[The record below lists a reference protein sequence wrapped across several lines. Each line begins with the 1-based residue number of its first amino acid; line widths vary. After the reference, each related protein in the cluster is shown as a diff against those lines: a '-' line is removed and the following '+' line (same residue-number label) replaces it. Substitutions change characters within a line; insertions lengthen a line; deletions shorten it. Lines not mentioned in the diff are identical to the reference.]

1 MNQNTRQQAIEI
13 LSNNEGIICSG
24 LIEKFVWANTTN
36 PKYKVGD
43 AVTICDIRTTV
54 HRYKRHPD
62 GRREEDSRR
71 VQYAIGKVTEIR
83 RLLGDLTFQ
92 YTVEY
97 ETDLE
102 GWEVNGKGVTS
113 HKAFPL
119 ESSINL
125 ADAYRPTLWSELTG
139 K

>member
-1 MNQNTRQQAIEI
+1 MNLNTRQQAIEI
-13 LSNNEGIICSG
+13 LSNNEAIICPG
-24 LIEKFVWANTTN
+24 LIEKFVWANTTE

-43 AVTICDIRTTV
+43 AVEICDIRTTV
-54 HRYKRHPD
+54 HRYRWQD

-71 VQYAIGKVTEIR
+71 VQYAIGKVIEVR
-83 RLLGDLTFQ
+83 RLLGDRTFQ

-102 GWEVNGKGVTS
+102 GWDVNGKSITD
-113 HKAFPL
+113 HKAFVL
-119 ESSINL
+119 ESGVIP
-125 ADAYRPTLWSELTG
+125 AYAYRPTLWSELSG

>member
-1 MNQNTRQQAIEI
+1 MNQKTRQQAIEI
-13 LSNNEGIICSG
+13 LSSSEAVICTG
-24 LIEKFVWANTTN
+24 LIEKFVWANTTE

-43 AVTICDIRTTV
+43 AVIICDPRTSI
-54 HRYKRHPD
+54 HRYRWKD

-71 VQYAIGKVTEIR
+71 VQYAIGKVTEVR
-83 RLLGDLTFQ
+83 RLLGDRTFQ

-119 ESSINL
+119 ESAVL
-125 ADAYRPTLWSELTG
+125 PADAYRPTLWSELSG

>member
-1 MNQNTRQQAIEI
+1 MNQKTRQQAIEI
-13 LSNNEGIICSG
+13 LTSGDPVICDG
-24 LIEKFVWANTTN
+24 LIKKFVWANTTE

-43 AVTICDIRTTV
+43 AVEISDIRTTV
-54 HRYKRHPD
+54 HRYKRHQD

-71 VQYAIGKVTEIR
+71 VQYAIGKVIEVR

-102 GWEVNGKGVTS
+102 GWEVNGKGVTD

-119 ESSINL
+119 ESAL
-125 ADAYRPTLWSELTG
+125 LPADAYRPTLWSELSG

>member
-1 MNQNTRQQAIEI
+1 MNQKTRQQAIEI
-13 LSNNEGIICSG
+13 LSSGDPVICAG
-24 LIEKFVWANTTN
+24 LIEKFVWANTTE

-43 AVTICDIRTTV
+43 AVIICDPRTSI
-54 HRYKRHPD
+54 HRYSWKD
-62 GRREEDSRR
+62 GRRVEDSRR
-71 VQYAIGKVTEIR
+71 VQYAIGKVTEVR
-83 RLLGDLTFQ
+83 RLLGDRTFQ

-102 GWEVNGKGVTS
+102 GWEVNGKSVTD

-119 ESSINL
+119 ESAIL
-125 ADAYRPTLWSELTG
+125 PADAYRPTLWSELSG